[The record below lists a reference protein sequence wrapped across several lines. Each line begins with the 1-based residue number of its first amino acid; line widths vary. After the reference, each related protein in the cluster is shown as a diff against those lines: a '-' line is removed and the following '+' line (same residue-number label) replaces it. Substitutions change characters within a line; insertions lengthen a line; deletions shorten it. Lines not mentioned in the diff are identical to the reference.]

1 MVNEVEQL
9 SISGEFGNQQFVL
22 VKRLLV
28 LLLPIVFLFLAVPWY
43 FVESSTDRLFGMPS
57 WFIYA
62 IACSISFAVL
72 MAVLIGRYWEVSARS
87 EDNDDSR

>member
-1 MVNEVEQL
+1 LVNEVEHL
-9 SISGEFGNQQFVL
+9 SVSGEFGNQQFVL

-28 LLLPIVFLFLAVPWY
+28 LLSPIVFLFLAVPWY
-43 FVESSTDRLFGMPS
+43 FVEPSSDRLYGMPL

-62 IACSISFAVL
+62 IAGSISFAVL

-87 EDNDDSR
+87 EDNDDQC

>member
-1 MVNEVEQL
+1 MVNEVEYL

-28 LLLPIVFLFLAVPWY
+28 LLSPIVFLFLAVPWY
-43 FVESSTDRLFGMPS
+43 FVESSTDRLFGMPF
-57 WFIYA
+57 WFIYSMGG
-62 IACSISFAVL
+62 SISLAVL

>member
-1 MVNEVEQL
+1 MVNEVEHL
-9 SISGEFGNQQFVL
+9 SVSGEFGNQQFVL

-28 LLLPIVFLFLAVPWY
+28 LLLPIIFLFLAVPWY
-43 FVESSTDRLFGMPS
+43 FVESSTDRLFGMPF
-57 WFIYA
+57 WFIY
-62 IACSISFAVL
+62 SLGGSLSLAVL